1 MHDFERR
8 FGLRVIA
15 GYALSDY
22 GFGASLSPD
31 APPEKSL
38 SLGRTCEGVAIR
50 VVDEDDLTLPAG
62 QVGEIVMRIE
72 QPGAAPLGYYKMPEA
87 TLAAWRNLWFHTGDR
102 GYFDADGYLYLTDRK
117 KDMIRRRGENI
128 SSYEVE
134 SVIALHPAVLQVAVY
149 PLQSEH
155 SEDEVAVTVM
165 LKDGQALDPDELV
178 AFCQQQMAAHM
189 VPRFVEFVDAMPL
202 TPTNKIEKYK
212 IKERAQADRSR
223 LWDREGTPGARPD
236 RKTGGRNPPD
246 GPGGAG
252 PPALY
257 WRLPTRPDSS
267 GVKLKPA
274 PNSIFAILLRS
285 SWWISAAIALVLIAS
300 ALASTRPTFTAVLFF
315 AALPFLVIAA
325 MAAWKQRN
333 VPSAARVERATNAAR
348 AMPWETFS
356 KVLQEGLRQ
365 DGCEVTVLQGGPADY
380 VLRRK
385 NRLAVVGAKRWKAS
399 RVGVQALQELN
410 AVRETH
416 GAHDAIYVTI
426 GEISAPALAYAKAN
440 QIQFMAEAELT
451 RLLPQLST

>member
-1 MHDFERR
+1 MGPRR
-8 FGLRVIA
+8 HA
-15 GYALSDY
+15 GRSARTVRR
-22 GFGASLSPD
+22 GA
-31 APPEKSL
+31 
-38 SLGRTCEGVAIR
+38 G
-50 VVDEDDLTLPAG
+50 
-62 QVGEIVMRIE
+62 
-72 QPGAAPLGYYKMPEA
+72 
-87 TLAAWRNLWFHTGDR
+87 
-102 GYFDADGYLYLTDRK
+102 
-117 KDMIRRRGENI
+117 IRRTG
-128 SSYEVE
+128 
-134 SVIALHPAVLQVAVY
+134 
-149 PLQSEH
+149 
-155 SEDEVAVTVM
+155 
-165 LKDGQALDPDELV
+165 
-178 AFCQQQMAAHM
+178 
-189 VPRFVEFVDAMPL
+189 
-202 TPTNKIEKYK
+202 
-212 IKERAQADRSR
+212 RA
-223 LWDREGTPGARPD
+223 
-236 RKTGGRNPPD
+236 
-246 GPGGAG
+246 GAG

-315 AALPFLVIAA
+315 AALPFPVIAA
-325 MAAWKQRN
+325 TAAWKQRN

-380 VLRRK
+380 VVRRK